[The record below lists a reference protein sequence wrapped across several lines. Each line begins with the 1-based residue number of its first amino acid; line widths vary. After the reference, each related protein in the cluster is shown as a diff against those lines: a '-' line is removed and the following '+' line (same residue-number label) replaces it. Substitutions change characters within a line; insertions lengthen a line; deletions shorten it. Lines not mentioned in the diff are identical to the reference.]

1 MTDKTKVMLSELE
14 GMLIS
19 NTEWILTKHSIVEKV
34 GVLLSSQVE
43 NINGDFIQPLS
54 GDFPGLTV
62 CRPKLSKGEKYLGLP
77 WVMLDYP
84 AIFSRTEVFALRT
97 MFWWGNFF
105 SVTLHLSG
113 KYKTGLD
120 KIMLQN
126 LFRSGEGFFINSGT
140 DEWQHHFEETN
151 YLPVAGMGEEDLA
164 KKIMQSS
171 FIKIA
176 LKYNLG
182 EWNNMSEL
190 LKEAYSRLAFMVKG

>member
-1 MTDKTKVMLSELE
+1 MTDKAKVMLSELE

-34 GVLLSSQVE
+34 SVLLSSQVE
-43 NINGDFIQPLS
+43 NINGQFIKPLS
-54 GDFPGLTV
+54 ADFPELAF
-62 CRPKLSKGEKYLGLP
+62 CLPKISKGEKYHSLP
-77 WVMLDYP
+77 YVILDYP
-84 AIFSRTEVFALRT
+84 GIFSRTEVFALRT

-120 KIMLQN
+120 KIVLKN
-126 LFRSGEGFFINSGT
+126 IGHSNEGLYINCGD

-151 YLPVAGMGEEDLA
+151 YSRVAGMGEGELS
-164 KKIMQSS
+164 KKIVQSS

-176 LKYNLG
+176 LKYDLSD
-182 EWNNMSEL
+182 WNNMDNL
-190 LKEAYSRLAFMVKG
+190 LKEAYSKLAFMIKD